1 MPSHIYVLHVLAIS
15 PGVDLKPE
23 VASAFANRQRANAA
37 ARALLRRRAQG
48 TVIEEWMNNDKL
60 LRGAAREVGV
70 KVRVVRV
77 CFVGEENDEE
87 GERES

>member
-1 MPSHIYVLHVLAIS
+1 M
-15 PGVDLKPE
+15 KPE

-48 TVIEEWMNNDKL
+48 TVIEEWMNNEKL
-60 LRGAAREVGV
+60 FRGTAWEVGV

-77 CFVGEENDEE
+77 CFVGEEENDEE
-87 GERES
+87 GEGES